1 MRAYVHPVTDPN
13 ANLEIALGEK
23 AHRRIEIKNFG
34 VTPAS
39 DVFSLGNIAIREF
52 PLIGELPAIPLRTDF
67 SRTVIPPGETH
78 EAALGS
84 AQAISVNEWES
95 VEAGEARLYMYGII
109 RYRDAFGQNRETKFR
124 LMSSD
129 PELGP
134 IRLIYCPTGNEAS

>member
-1 MRAYVHPVTDPN
+1 
-13 ANLEIALGEK
+13 LEIALGEK

-34 VTPAS
+34 VAPAS
-39 DVFSLGNIAIREF
+39 DVFSLSNIAIREF

-95 VEAGEARLYMYGII
+95 VEAGKRDSTCTGSSVIETRLVKT
-109 RYRDAFGQNRETKFR
+109 AKQNFGSCQAIPNSA
-124 LMSSD
+124 LSV
-129 PELGP
+129 
-134 IRLIYCPTGNEAS
+134 